1 MRAYKHKVNGLNVFN
16 EIPAVALELVAL
28 RFRAMGEPVRLR
40 ILQAL
45 EGGETSVTALA
56 KMIGTTQ
63 PNISKHLRVLQDA
76 GLIGRRQEGST
87 VYYLICDPTLH
98 ELCEMVCVG
107 VRNRLEAQVGA
118 FAISKSRRVSRASD
132 PGSD

>member
-1 MRAYKHKVNGLNVFN
+1 MRAHKPKVNGLNAFN
-16 EIPAVALELVAL
+16 EIPAAALELVAV

-87 VYYLICDPTLH
+87 VYYSICDPTLH
-98 ELCEMVCVG
+98 ELCEMVCAG

-118 FAISKSRRVSRASD
+118 FAISSRAGYHAERSRA
-132 PGSD
+132 